1 MSEAKERRRRAKAR
15 RRQPREEEPPEPAPA
30 AETDDGDDDEEAAV
44 SAGPTRQERL
54 FVEGLQHHRRMAA
67 GATLTIVGLAL
78 VGTRSTEA
86 GSIVVLLG
94 LLGLMYAIHRYGRL
108 GTAEERARKA

>member
-1 MSEAKERRRRAKAR
+1 VSDADQRRRRAKAR
-15 RRQPREEEPPEPAPA
+15 RRAR
-30 AETDDGDDDEEAAV
+30 AEEEAADDPV
-44 SAGPTRQERL
+44 RDDEDVEVPSGPTPQERL

-67 GATLTIVGLAL
+67 GGTLTIVGLAL

-86 GSIVVLLG
+86 GAVVVLLG

-108 GTAEERARKA
+108 GTAEERVRKA

>member
-1 MSEAKERRRRAKAR
+1 MSEAEERRRRAKAR
-15 RRQPREEEPPEPAPA
+15 RRQRREDEAPEDPSTEEGES
-30 AETDDGDDDEEAAV
+30 EEDDDEAAPT
-44 SAGPTRQERL
+44 GPTRQERL

>member
-1 MSEAKERRRRAKAR
+1 MSEAEERRRRAKAR
-15 RRQPREEEPPEPAPA
+15 RRQRREDEAPEDPSTEEGES
-30 AETDDGDDDEEAAV
+30 EEDDDEAV
-44 SAGPTRQERL
+44 PTGPTRQERL

-86 GSIVVLLG
+86 GSIVVLVG